1 MSVEHM
7 SILDAATLFKHA
19 ESVRTQL
26 DFISSSPHIS
36 KEELLQFNNLIRVID
51 KIYMAPNTRAHRV
64 DLKNFILFNSDAIYK
79 KYTELTQN
87 TLLDDCYK
95 IDI

>member
-1 MSVEHM
+1 MPVEHM
-7 SILDAATLFKHA
+7 SILDASTLFKHA
-19 ESVRTQL
+19 DNVRMQL
-26 DFISSSPHIS
+26 DFISASSHIK

-51 KIYMAPNTRAHRV
+51 KIYLAPNTRAHRV

-87 TLLDDCYK
+87 TLIDDCYN
-95 IDI
+95 IGI

>member
-7 SILDAATLFKHA
+7 SILDASTLFKHA
-19 ESVRTQL
+19 DNVRVQL
-26 DFISSSPHIS
+26 DFISSSSQIS
-36 KEELLQFNNLIRVID
+36 GAESLQFNNLLRVID
-51 KIYMAPNTRAHRV
+51 KIYMFPNTRAHRV

-79 KYTELTQN
+79 KYVELTQQDII
-87 TLLDDCYK
+87 DDCYK